1 MSARQQEKRPASLDG
16 MTSVEKMNSL
26 QSRLMRIASP
36 TSRGNQLKNVN
47 KGMESR
53 QDQEIQPLDP
63 QAIPL
68 PPSPDIEAIGNESS
82 HDVQPLQAEESS
94 LQVVDGTPEGLSPH
108 NPLQALVDRINIIL
122 KQTSP
127 SLQDGINKPDALEG
141 WIRTMNG
148 KVETTAA
155 DLKRMS
161 EKLALQESRME
172 EIRDTHRL
180 ESSSSTKLINELKE
194 QLSKSETN
202 LSSHASQQ
210 IEIAQLRTDLSKS
223 QTQAKEE
230 EEKRSKAISL
240 LKTVRQKL
248 VKLEKEK
255 EEAERVK
262 DGDRQER
269 QRMVE
274 NLEKLRGERE
284 KEVSNLRAGFEKE
297 AASLKDK
304 YERDLAAK
312 KAHWEL
318 ELITTKASHA
328 KEIANKV
335 SRIST
340 LEASVKSL
348 QSTRQEQFQSLQ
360 AKQGEADRHR
370 TEAEAMEA
378 RSKEQ
383 AFQLKEA
390 QDRITV
396 LEEELNASARGL
408 ALDVNPSSQG
418 DVSAPSATAG
428 ISPADLSRLLA
439 EAQAKAELKL
449 SELRNA
455 VARAEKDRL
464 DSEEESSRHL
474 QDRAKE
480 LERLRVV
487 IREKDAEYAEAVR
500 GRRERDEQISQVE
513 QSKQSLRVQIVE
525 LREQVE
531 KLDAERSKVMDLEVA
546 INESKRAHA
555 KELEAQNERLE
566 EAKTTVAQLRS
577 ANKTLREEMR
587 KVQSSVQLLEK
598 QRNPGVGYWSGG
610 NKPTIDAVVATGPV
624 NGSDSGK
631 TSGTQSPARVET
643 PKGDEVE
650 VNLEYLRNV
659 ILQFLEKE
667 EMRPNLIRVL
677 AVILRFT
684 PQELRRLQ
692 ARIGA

>member
-1 MSARQQEKRPASLDG
+1 
-16 MTSVEKMNSL
+16 
-26 QSRLMRIASP
+26 
-36 TSRGNQLKNVN
+36 
-47 KGMESR
+47 
-53 QDQEIQPLDP
+53 
-63 QAIPL
+63 
-68 PPSPDIEAIGNESS
+68 
-82 HDVQPLQAEESS
+82 
-94 LQVVDGTPEGLSPH
+94 
-108 NPLQALVDRINIIL
+108 
-122 KQTSP
+122 
-127 SLQDGINKPDALEG
+127 
-141 WIRTMNG
+141 
-148 KVETTAA
+148 
-155 DLKRMS
+155 
-161 EKLALQESRME
+161 ME

-464 DSEEESSRHL
+464 DSEEESSRHVHGTGGRRRRRSF
-474 QDRAKE
+474 DTP
-480 LERLRVV
+480 RLRCGG
-487 IREKDAEYAEAVR
+487 RFR
-500 GRRERDEQISQVE
+500 GCTARP
-513 QSKQSLRVQIVE
+513 
-525 LREQVE
+525 
-531 KLDAERSKVMDLEVA
+531 APNARS
-546 INESKRAHA
+546 
-555 KELEAQNERLE
+555 
-566 EAKTTVAQLRS
+566 
-577 ANKTLREEMR
+577 
-587 KVQSSVQLLEK
+587 
-598 QRNPGVGYWSGG
+598 
-610 NKPTIDAVVATGPV
+610 GP
-624 NGSDSGK
+624 
-631 TSGTQSPARVET
+631 
-643 PKGDEVE
+643 
-650 VNLEYLRNV
+650 
-659 ILQFLEKE
+659 
-667 EMRPNLIRVL
+667 
-677 AVILRFT
+677 
-684 PQELRRLQ
+684 
-692 ARIGA
+692 